1 MSSSRSQPRVSF
13 ASLTPNNLGNVRGS
27 VCHCLLG
34 SRSVAGTV
42 RKLNSVLFPI
52 KYSERFYT
60 DILKPEVE
68 EFCKLGSC
76 YPEPYHA

>member
-1 MSSSRSQPRVSF
+1 MADQRH
-13 ASLTPNNLGNVRGS
+13 T
-27 VCHCLLG
+27 
-34 SRSVAGTV
+34 GTV

-52 KYSERFYT
+52 KYSEKFYG

-76 YPEPYHA
+76 CSKPYQ